1 MCVCCCCCCFIAKS
15 CPTLWDAMACS
26 SPGSTVHVI
35 SQARILEWV
44 AISFSRGSSQPR
56 DGTSIYGISCLAV
69 GLFTTEPS
77 GKLMY
82 LCIFCNWEKQ
92 KTKNKLL
99 NLAPVGFFIS
109 ALFLVMPMQKSGL
122 LTYGPHPH
130 LASLPAFSFKYPA
143 FYLLCLFSFLFFFL
157 NFILFLNFT

>member
-92 KTKNKLL
+92 KTKNKKQTFKSCTCWFLYLSFIPGDAHAEVRTANIWPTPPSSLITCILFQVPCILPSLL
-99 NLAPVGFFIS
+99 IF
-109 ALFLVMPMQKSGL
+109 
-122 LTYGPHPH
+122 
-130 LASLPAFSFKYPA
+130 FSF
-143 FYLLCLFSFLFFFL
+143 FL
-157 NFILFLNFT
+157 ILFYF